1 MLLRFTKMHGLGND
15 FVVLD
20 GVTQGLH
27 VTAEMALHLGDRH
40 FGIGC
45 DQLLV
50 VEPPEHPDVDF
61 RYRIFNA
68 DGSEVAQCGNGARCL
83 AKFVRDQRLS
93 LKSRIRVQTAAGVLE
108 LVDRGRGQ
116 YQVAMGVP
124 ELEPAAIPLAA
135 PARAATY
142 ALDIDGRPVEFR
154 ALALGNP
161 HAVLVVEDV
170 ATAPVHELGP
180 RIGADARF
188 PEGVNVGFMAL
199 RDRHQIDLRV
209 FERGAG
215 ETLAC
220 GSGACA
226 AAVAGILGDLLDS
239 PVQVNLPGGTL
250 SIEWAGAG
258 QQVLMTGPAVT
269 VFQGRMRYEPK
280 KFRHTSH
287 LGPHHSSP

>member
-1 MLLRFTKMHGLGND
+1 VQLRFTKMHGLGND

-20 GVTQGLH
+20 GVTQALH
-27 VTAEMALHLGDRH
+27 VTAEMARHLSDRH

-45 DQLLV
+45 DQVLV
-50 VEPPEHPDVDF
+50 VEPPERPDVDF

-83 AKFVRDQRLS
+83 AKFVHDQRLC
-93 LKSRIRVQTAAGVLE
+93 LKTRIRVQTAAGILE
-108 LVDRGRGQ
+108 LVDKGRGQ
-116 YQVAMGVP
+116 YQVALGVP
-124 ELEPAAIPLAA
+124 NLEPAAIPLAVA
-135 PARAATY
+135 ARAATY
-142 ALDIDGRPVEFR
+142 ALELDGDPVEFR
-154 ALALGNP
+154 ALSLGNP
-161 HAVLVVEDV
+161 HAVLMVPDV

-180 RIGADARF
+180 RIGADPLF
-188 PEGVNVGFMAL
+188 PEGVNVGFMAVH
-199 RDRHQIDLRV
+199 DRHQIDLRV

-239 PVQVNLPGGTL
+239 PVRVNLPGGTL
-250 SIEWAGAG
+250 TIEWAGAG
-258 QQVLMTGPAVT
+258 QPVLMTGPAVT

-280 KFRHTSH
+280 KFRTALRHD
-287 LGPHHSSP
+287 